1 MLELFQEDS
10 GRMVFE
16 TTKSRNT
23 LLPELI
29 PAVSQI
35 GEFRMSRIVVRILS
49 SLLLLASS
57 AVSATGREPADVI
70 TEALQVSILAPQ
82 QTLDETRRFAAARI
96 PEVPTFQ
103 TAAEWQQYADVTRK
117 AALER
122 VVFRGAAE
130 EWRKAW
136 TKVERLDVIEGGPGY
151 RIQKL
156 RLEVL
161 PELWIPALLYLPDN
175 VSPKA
180 PVFLNVNGHD
190 ALGKAAEY
198 KQARCI
204 HMARNGIIALN
215 LEWFGM
221 GQLRTPGFVHG
232 RMNQLDLCGATGIA
246 PFYLAMSRSL
256 DFLLSVENADRTRV
270 GVAGLSGGGWQT
282 IFISSLDP
290 RVTLCNPVAGYSSF
304 RTRIDNFSDL
314 GDSEQTPVDLGIT
327 SDYAQ
332 LTAMLAP
339 RAALLTFNEKDNCCF
354 ASGHAL
360 EPLVNAASPAYA
372 LLNQQTRLRTHVN
385 SDPGDHNFLLD
396 NRKALYRMIRDQ
408 WYDGNEQEFATEE
421 MPVDKELK
429 NVEQLQVAMPTMNQD
444 FHTLAVKLSES
455 LPHAVARPSEK
466 SAVEQWRKIEQEKLR
481 AVIRPISGTVTGEK
495 LTCSMEGATTVTQWK
510 LKIGNDWNLPA
521 VEFSTDD
528 SAKWAIVMNDE
539 GRKQS
544 ADKIRELLQQG
555 YRVLAVDPFY
565 FGEASFAERGYL
577 WALLVS
583 TVGERPLG
591 VQAGQLLSITSWI
604 HQEFRPTSVSFVT
617 TGPRTG
623 VIGLVARALNPEQI
637 VGVDE
642 NQPLGSLKDV
652 IHGNYVIEQA
662 PELFCAGL
670 LEVTDL
676 PQLRDLAN
684 P

>member
-1 MLELFQEDS
+1 
-10 GRMVFE
+10 MVFE
-16 TTKSRNT
+16 TARSRNT
-23 LLPELI
+23 SDVDLI
-29 PAVSQI
+29 PAVLQF
-35 GEFRMSRIVVRILS
+35 GEITMSRIVLRIVS
-49 SLLLLASS
+49 CALLCVSGISS
-57 AVSATGREPADVI
+57 AAGSEPADGI
-70 TEALQVSILAPQ
+70 LEALQVPILAPQ
-82 QTLDETRRFAAARI
+82 QTLEETRRFAAARI
-96 PEVPTFQ
+96 PQVPAFQ
-103 TAAEWQQYADVTRK
+103 TAEEWQKYADVTRK

-122 VVFRGAAE
+122 VVFRGVAE

-151 RIQKL
+151 KIQKL

-161 PELWIPALLYLPDN
+161 PELWIPALLYLPDT
-175 VSPKA
+175 VPQKA

-190 ALGKAAEY
+190 PLGKAAEY

-232 RMNQLDLCGATGIA
+232 RMNQLDLCGASGIA

-256 DFLLSVENADRTRV
+256 DFLLSLENADSTRV

-282 IFISSLDP
+282 IFISSLDT

-360 EPLVNAASPAYA
+360 EPLVQAASPAYA
-372 LLNQQTRLRTHVN
+372 LFNQQARLRTHVN

-396 NRKALYRMIRDQ
+396 NRKALYRMIRDH
-408 WYDGNEQEFATEE
+408 WYEGSEQAFATEE
-421 MPVDKELK
+421 LPVDKELK
-429 NVEQLQVAMPTMNQD
+429 NAEQLQVAMPTINQD
-444 FHTLAVKLSES
+444 FHTLAIELSES
-455 LPHAVARPSEK
+455 LPRTVARPSEK
-466 SAVEQWRKIEQEKLR
+466 SAMEQWRKAEQEKLR
-481 AVIRPISGTVTGEK
+481 AVVRPISETVTGEK
-495 LTCSMEGATTVTQWK
+495 LTCTMEGAITVTQWK
-510 LKIGNDWNLPA
+510 LNIGNDWNVPA
-521 VEFSTDD
+521 VEFAKDD
-528 SAKWAIVMNDE
+528 STRWAIVMNDE

-555 YRVLAVDPFY
+555 HRVLAVDPFY
-565 FGEASFAERGYL
+565 FGESSFAELGYL
-577 WALLVS
+577 WALMVS

-591 VQAGQLLSITSWI
+591 VQAGQILSITDWI
-604 HQEFRPTSVSFVT
+604 HQEFQPSSISLVTS
-617 TGPRTG
+617 GPRTG
-623 VIGLVARALNPEQI
+623 VIGLVARALNPERI
-637 VGVDE
+637 SGVE
-642 NQPLGSLKDV
+642 EIQPLGSLKDV
-652 IHGNYVIEQA
+652 IHGNYVVEQA

-670 LEVTDL
+670 LEITDL
-676 PQLRDLAN
+676 AQLRELAN

>member
-1 MLELFQEDS
+1 
-10 GRMVFE
+10 
-16 TTKSRNT
+16 
-23 LLPELI
+23 
-29 PAVSQI
+29 
-35 GEFRMSRIVVRILS
+35 MSRIVMRILS
-49 SLLLLASS
+49 SVLLLAST
-57 AVSATGREPADVI
+57 AVSATGNEPADAI
-70 TEALQVSILAPQ
+70 TKALQISILAPQ
-82 QTLDETRRFAAARI
+82 QTLEETRRFAAARI
-96 PEVPTFQ
+96 PEVPKFK
-103 TAAEWQQYADVTRK
+103 TAEEWQQYADATRK

-151 RIQKL
+151 KIQKL

-161 PELWIPALLYLPDN
+161 PELWIPALLYLPDT
-175 VSPKA
+175 VARKA

-190 ALGKAAEY
+190 PLGKAAEY

-232 RMNQLDLCGATGIA
+232 RMNQLDLCGAAGIA
-246 PFYLAMSRSL
+246 PFYLAMSRSV
-256 DFLLSVENADRTRV
+256 DFLLSLENADSTRV

-282 IFISSLDP
+282 IFISSLDT

-304 RTRIDNFSDL
+304 RTRIDHFSDL

-360 EPLVNAASPAYA
+360 EPLVQAASPTYA
-372 LLNQQTRLRTHVN
+372 LFNQEARLRTHVN

-396 NRKALYRMIRDQ
+396 NRQALYRMIRDQ
-408 WYDGNEQEFATEE
+408 WYDGDEQAFATEE
-421 MPVDKELK
+421 VPVEKELK
-429 NVEQLQVAMPTMNQD
+429 NADQLQVAMPTMNQD

-455 LPHAVARPSEK
+455 LPHTVARPAEK
-466 SAVEQWRKIEQEKLR
+466 SVVDQWRKVEQEKLR
-481 AVIRPISGTVTGEK
+481 AVVRPISGTVTGEK

-528 SAKWAIVMNDE
+528 STKWAIVINDE

-565 FGEASFAERGYL
+565 FGEASFAELGYL
-577 WALLVS
+577 WALMVS

-591 VQAGQLLSITSWI
+591 VQAGQILSITEWI
-604 HQEFRPTSVSFVT
+604 HQEFRPTSVSLVT
-617 TGPRTG
+617 AGPRTG
-623 VIGLVARALNPEQI
+623 VIGLVARALNPQQI
-637 VGVDE
+637 SGVEE

-652 IHGNYVIEQA
+652 IHGNYAIEQA

>member
-1 MLELFQEDS
+1 
-10 GRMVFE
+10 MVFE
-16 TTKSRNT
+16 TEESRNT
-23 LLPELI
+23 SDADLSLTVL
-29 PAVSQI
+29 QI
-35 GEFRMSRIVVRILS
+35 GEITMSRMVLRTLS
-49 SLLLLASS
+49 CVLLC
-57 AVSATGREPADVI
+57 VSAIDSVIGSEPSDGI
-70 TEALQVSILAPQ
+70 NEALQVSILAPQ
-82 QTLDETRRFAAARI
+82 QTLEETRRFAAARI
-96 PEVPTFQ
+96 PEVPSFKTVE
-103 TAAEWQQYADVTRK
+103 EWQQYADTTRK

-136 TKVERLDVIEGGPGY
+136 TKVERLDVIDGGPGY
-151 RIQKL
+151 KIQKL

-161 PELWIPALLYLPDN
+161 PELWIPGLLYLPEN
-175 VSPKA
+175 VAQNA

-190 ALGKAAEY
+190 PLGKAAEY

-204 HMARNGIIALN
+204 HMARNGVIALN

-256 DFLLSVENADRTRV
+256 DFLLSLENADSTRV

-282 IFISSLDP
+282 ILISSLDT

-354 ASGHAL
+354 ASGHAMG
-360 EPLVNAASPAYA
+360 PLVQAASPVYE
-372 LLNQQTRLRTHVN
+372 LFNQKARLRTHVN

-396 NRKALYRMIRDQ
+396 NRKALYRMIRDH
-408 WYDGNEQEFATEE
+408 WFAGNEQAFATEE
-421 MPVDKELK
+421 MPVEKELK
-429 NVEQLQVAMPTMNQD
+429 TAEQLQVAMPTIIQD

-455 LPHAVARPSEK
+455 LPRTTTRPAEK
-466 SAVEQWRKIEQEKLR
+466 PAVEQWRKVEQEKLR
-481 AVIRPISGTVTGEK
+481 AVVRPISGTVTGEK
-495 LTCSMEGATTVTQWK
+495 LTCTMDGAITVTQWK
-510 LKIGNDWNLPA
+510 LKVGTDWSVPA
-521 VEFSTDD
+521 IELSKDGST
-528 SAKWAIVMNDE
+528 KWAIVINDE

-544 ADKIRELLQQG
+544 AEKVRELLQQG
-555 YRVLAVDPFY
+555 HRVLAVDPFY
-565 FGEASFAERGYL
+565 FGESSIAERGYL
-577 WALLVS
+577 WALMVS

-591 VQAGQLLSITSWI
+591 VQTGQILAISEWI
-604 HQEFRPTSVSFVT
+604 RQEFQASPISLVTS
-617 TGPRTG
+617 GPRTG

-637 VGVDE
+637 SAVEE
-642 NQPLGSLKDV
+642 NQPLSSLKDV
-652 IHGNYVIEQA
+652 IHRNFSVEQA

-676 PQLRDLAN
+676 AQLRELAT

>member
-1 MLELFQEDS
+1 
-10 GRMVFE
+10 
-16 TTKSRNT
+16 
-23 LLPELI
+23 
-29 PAVSQI
+29 
-35 GEFRMSRIVVRILS
+35 MSRIVMRILS
-49 SLLLLASS
+49 SVLLLAST
-57 AVSATGREPADVI
+57 AVSATGNEPADAI

-96 PEVPTFQ
+96 PEVPKFK
-103 TAAEWQQYADVTRK
+103 TAEEWQQYADATRK

-151 RIQKL
+151 KIQKL

-175 VSPKA
+175 ASGNA

-190 ALGKAAEY
+190 PLGKAAEY

-204 HMARNGIIALN
+204 HIARNGIIALN

-232 RMNQLDLCGATGIA
+232 RMNQLDLCGAAGIA

-256 DFLLSVENADRTRV
+256 DFLLSLENADSTRV

-282 IFISSLDP
+282 IFISSLDT

-304 RTRIDNFSDL
+304 RTRIDHFSDL

-360 EPLVNAASPAYA
+360 EPLVQAASPTYA
-372 LLNQQTRLRTHVN
+372 LFNQQSRLRTHVN

-396 NRKALYRMIRDQ
+396 NRQALYRMIRDQ
-408 WYDGNEQEFATEE
+408 WYDGDEQAFATEE
-421 MPVDKELK
+421 MPVEKELK
-429 NVEQLQVAMPTMNQD
+429 NAEQLQVAMPTMNQD

-455 LPHAVARPSEK
+455 LPHAVARPAEK
-466 SAVEQWRKIEQEKLR
+466 SVVEQWRKVEQEKLR
-481 AVIRPISGTVTGEK
+481 AVVRPISGIVTGEK
-495 LTCSMEGATTVTQWK
+495 LACSMEGATTVTQWK
-510 LKIGNDWNLPA
+510 LKIGNEWNLPA
-521 VEFSTDD
+521 VEFSTVD
-528 SAKWAIVMNDE
+528 STKWAIVINDE

-565 FGEASFAERGYL
+565 FGEASFAELGYL
-577 WALLVS
+577 WALMVS

-591 VQAGQLLSITSWI
+591 VQAGQILSITEWI
-604 HQEFRPTSVSFVT
+604 HQEFRPTSVSLVT
-617 TGPRTG
+617 AGPRTG
-623 VIGLVARALNPEQI
+623 VIGLVARALNPQQI
-637 VGVDE
+637 SGVEE

-652 IHGNYVIEQA
+652 IHGNYAIEQA

>member
-1 MLELFQEDS
+1 
-10 GRMVFE
+10 
-16 TTKSRNT
+16 
-23 LLPELI
+23 
-29 PAVSQI
+29 
-35 GEFRMSRIVVRILS
+35 MSRTVMRVMP

-57 AVSATGREPADVI
+57 AVSAAGREPADSI

-96 PEVPTFQ
+96 PEVPKFQ
-103 TAAEWQQYADVTRK
+103 TAEEWQQYADATRK
-117 AALER
+117 AALEQ
-122 VVFRGAAE
+122 VVFRGAAA

-151 RIQKL
+151 KIQKL

-161 PELWIPALLYLPDN
+161 PELWIPGLLYLPDN
-175 VSPKA
+175 VVQKV

-190 ALGKAAEY
+190 PQGKAAGY

-232 RMNQLDLCGATGIA
+232 RMNQLDLCGAAGIA

-256 DFLLSVENADRTRV
+256 DFLLSLENADSTRV

-282 IFISSLDP
+282 IFISSLDT

-327 SDYAQ
+327 CDYAQ

-360 EPLVNAASPAYA
+360 EPLVQAASPTYA
-372 LLNQQTRLRTHVN
+372 LFNQQARLRTHVN

-396 NRKALYRMIRDQ
+396 NRQALYRMIRDQ
-408 WYDGNEQEFATEE
+408 WYDGNEQEFAVEE
-421 MPVDKELK
+421 ISVEKELK
-429 NVEQLQVAMPTMNQD
+429 NAEQLQVAMPTMNQD

-455 LPHAVARPSEK
+455 LPHTVARPSEK
-466 SAVEQWRKIEQEKLR
+466 SAVEQWRKVEQEKLR

-521 VEFSTDD
+521 VEFSTDN
-528 SAKWAIVMNDE
+528 STNWAIVINDE

-565 FGEASFAERGYL
+565 FGEASFAELGYL
-577 WALLVS
+577 WALMVS
-583 TVGERPLG
+583 TIGERPLG
-591 VQAGQLLSITSWI
+591 VQAGQILSITEWI
-604 HQEFRPTSVSFVT
+604 HQEFRPTSVSLVT
-617 TGPRTG
+617 AGPRTG
-623 VIGLVARALNPEQI
+623 VIGLVSRALNPERI
-637 VGVDE
+637 SGVEE
-642 NQPLGSLKDV
+642 NQPLESLKDA

>member
-1 MLELFQEDS
+1 MS
-10 GRMVFE
+10 RMV
-16 TTKSRNT
+16 
-23 LLPELI
+23 L
-29 PAVSQI
+29 
-35 GEFRMSRIVVRILS
+35 RILS
-49 SLLLLASS
+49 CVLMCVSYVSS
-57 AVSATGREPADVI
+57 VSSTEPADGI
-70 TEALQVSILAPQ
+70 TEALLVPILAPQ
-82 QTLDETRRFAAARI
+82 QTLDETRRFSAARI
-96 PEVPTFQ
+96 PEVPKFNS
-103 TAAEWQQYADVTRK
+103 AEEWQQYADATRK

-122 VVFRGAAE
+122 VIFRGAAE

-136 TKVERLDVIEGGPGY
+136 TKVERLEVIEGGAGY

-175 VSPKA
+175 VDKKT

-190 ALGKAAEY
+190 AVGKAAEY

-256 DFLLSVENADRTRV
+256 DFLLSLESVDSTRV

-282 IFISSLDP
+282 IFISSLDT

-332 LTAMLAP
+332 LTALLAP
-339 RAALLTFNEKDNCCF
+339 RVALLTFNEKDNCCF

-360 EPLVNAASPAYA
+360 EPLVQAASPAYA
-372 LLNQQTRLRTHVN
+372 LFNQQTRLRTHVN

-396 NRKALYRMIRDQ
+396 NRKALYRMIRDH
-408 WYDGNEQEFATEE
+408 WYDGSEQAFTTEE
-421 MPVDKELK
+421 VPVDKELK
-429 NVEQLQVAMPTMNQD
+429 TAEQLQVAMPTMNQD
-444 FHTLAVKLSES
+444 FHTLAMKLSEP
-455 LPHAVARPSEK
+455 LPHTVTRPSEK
-466 SAVEQWRKIEQEKLR
+466 SALEQWRKAEQEKLR
-481 AVIRPISGTVTGEK
+481 AVVRPISGTIAAEK
-495 LTCSMEGATTVTQWK
+495 LSCSIEGAITVTQWK
-510 LKIGNDWNLPA
+510 LQIGKDWTVPA
-521 VEFSTDD
+521 VEFSTDN
-528 SAKWAIVMNDE
+528 STKWAVVLNDQ

-544 ADKIRELLQQG
+544 AEKTRELLQQG

-565 FGEASFAERGYL
+565 FGEASISERGYL
-577 WALLVS
+577 WALMVS

-591 VQAGQLLSITSWI
+591 VQAGQILSITEWI
-604 HQEFRPTSVSFVT
+604 HHEFRPSSISLVTS
-617 TGPRTG
+617 GPRTG

-637 VGVDE
+637 AAVE
-642 NQPLGSLKDV
+642 EYESLSSLKDV
-652 IHGNYVIEQA
+652 IHGNYVVEQA

-676 PQLRDLAN
+676 PQLRELAR

>member
-1 MLELFQEDS
+1 
-10 GRMVFE
+10 MVFE

-136 TKVERLDVIEGGPGY
+136 TKVERLDVIDGGPGY

-314 GDSEQTPVDLGIT
+314 GDS
-327 SDYAQ
+327 
-332 LTAMLAP
+332 
-339 RAALLTFNEKDNCCF
+339 
-354 ASGHAL
+354 
-360 EPLVNAASPAYA
+360 
-372 LLNQQTRLRTHVN
+372 
-385 SDPGDHNFLLD
+385 
-396 NRKALYRMIRDQ
+396 
-408 WYDGNEQEFATEE
+408 
-421 MPVDKELK
+421 
-429 NVEQLQVAMPTMNQD
+429 
-444 FHTLAVKLSES
+444 
-455 LPHAVARPSEK
+455 
-466 SAVEQWRKIEQEKLR
+466 
-481 AVIRPISGTVTGEK
+481 
-495 LTCSMEGATTVTQWK
+495 
-510 LKIGNDWNLPA
+510 
-521 VEFSTDD
+521 
-528 SAKWAIVMNDE
+528 
-539 GRKQS
+539 
-544 ADKIRELLQQG
+544 
-555 YRVLAVDPFY
+555 
-565 FGEASFAERGYL
+565 
-577 WALLVS
+577 
-583 TVGERPLG
+583 
-591 VQAGQLLSITSWI
+591 
-604 HQEFRPTSVSFVT
+604 
-617 TGPRTG
+617 
-623 VIGLVARALNPEQI
+623 
-637 VGVDE
+637 
-642 NQPLGSLKDV
+642 
-652 IHGNYVIEQA
+652 
-662 PELFCAGL
+662 
-670 LEVTDL
+670 
-676 PQLRDLAN
+676 
-684 P
+684 

>member
-1 MLELFQEDS
+1 
-10 GRMVFE
+10 MVFE
-16 TTKSRNT
+16 TAKTRNT
-23 LLPELI
+23 SNVELC
-29 PAVSQI
+29 PPDSQI
-35 GEFRMSRIVVRILS
+35 EESIMSRIALRVVS
-49 SLLLLASS
+49 YVLLCVSGISS
-57 AVSATGREPADVI
+57 AAGSEPADGVQ
-70 TEALQVSILAPQ
+70 EALQVPILAPQ
-82 QTLDETRRFAAARI
+82 QTLEETRRFAAARI
-96 PEVPTFQ
+96 PDVPTFQ
-103 TAAEWQQYADVTRK
+103 TAEEWQNYADATRK

-136 TKVERLDVIEGGPGY
+136 TKVERMDVIEGGPGY
-151 RIQKL
+151 KIQKL

-175 VSPKA
+175 IPQKA

-256 DFLLSVENADRTRV
+256 DFLLSLENADSTRV

-282 IFISSLDP
+282 IFISSLDT

-360 EPLVNAASPAYA
+360 EPLVKAASPAYA
-372 LLNQQTRLRTHVN
+372 LFNHQARLRTHVN

-408 WYDGNEQEFATEE
+408 WYEGDEQAFATEE
-421 MPVDKELK
+421 VPVDKELK
-429 NVEQLQVAMPTMNQD
+429 NAEQLQVAMPTINQD
-444 FHTLAVKLSES
+444 FHTLAAKLSES
-455 LPHAVARPSEK
+455 LPRTVARPSEK
-466 SAVEQWRKIEQEKLR
+466 SAV
-481 AVIRPISGTVTGEK
+481 GTV
-495 LTCSMEGATTVTQWK
+495 
-510 LKIGNDWNLPA
+510 
-521 VEFSTDD
+521 
-528 SAKWAIVMNDE
+528 AK
-539 GRKQS
+539 S
-544 ADKIRELLQQG
+544 
-555 YRVLAVDPFY
+555 
-565 FGEASFAERGYL
+565 
-577 WALLVS
+577 
-583 TVGERPLG
+583 
-591 VQAGQLLSITSWI
+591 
-604 HQEFRPTSVSFVT
+604 
-617 TGPRTG
+617 
-623 VIGLVARALNPEQI
+623 
-637 VGVDE
+637 
-642 NQPLGSLKDV
+642 
-652 IHGNYVIEQA
+652 
-662 PELFCAGL
+662 
-670 LEVTDL
+670 
-676 PQLRDLAN
+676 
-684 P
+684 

>member
-1 MLELFQEDS
+1 VD
-10 GRMVFE
+10 
-16 TTKSRNT
+16 
-23 LLPELI
+23 LI
-29 PAVSQI
+29 PAVLQF
-35 GEFRMSRIVVRILS
+35 GEITMSRIVLRIVS
-49 SLLLLASS
+49 YALLC
-57 AVSATGREPADVI
+57 VSGINVAAGSEPADGI
-70 TEALQVSILAPQ
+70 LEALQVPILAPQ
-82 QTLDETRRFAAARI
+82 QTLEETRRFASARI
-96 PEVPTFQ
+96 PEVPKFE
-103 TAAEWQQYADVTRK
+103 TAEEWQQYADATRK

-151 RIQKL
+151 KIQKL

-161 PELWIPALLYLPDN
+161 PELWIPALLYLPDS
-175 VSPKA
+175 VPQKA

-190 ALGKAAEY
+190 PLGKAAEY

-256 DFLLSVENADRTRV
+256 DFLLSLENADSTRV

-282 IFISSLDP
+282 IFISSLDT

-360 EPLVNAASPAYA
+360 EPLVQAASPAYA
-372 LLNQQTRLRTHVN
+372 LFNQQARLRTHVN

-396 NRKALYRMIRDQ
+396 NRKALYRMIRDH
-408 WYDGNEQEFATEE
+408 WYEGNEQAFAAEE
-421 MPVDKELK
+421 TPVEKELK
-429 NVEQLQVAMPTMNQD
+429 NADQLQVAMPTINQD

-455 LPHAVARPSEK
+455 LPRTTARPTEK
-466 SAVEQWRKIEQEKLR
+466 SLVEQWRKLEQEKLR
-481 AVIRPISGTVTGEK
+481 TVVRPISGAITAEK
-495 LTCSMEGATTVTQWK
+495 LTCTMEGAITVTQWK
-510 LKIGNDWNLPA
+510 LKVGNDWNVPA
-521 VEFSTDD
+521 VEFSRDD
-528 SAKWAIVMNDE
+528 STKWVIVMNDE

-544 ADKIRELLQQG
+544 GDRIPELLQQG
-555 YRVLAVDPFY
+555 NRVLAVDPFY
-565 FGEASFAERGYL
+565 FGEASFAELGYL
-577 WALLVS
+577 WALMVS

-591 VQAGQLLSITSWI
+591 VQAGQILTIAEWI
-604 HQEFRPTSVSFVT
+604 HQEFQPSSVSLVT
-617 TGPRTG
+617 VGPRTG
-623 VIGLVARALNPEQI
+623 VIGLVARALNPERI
-637 VGVDE
+637 SGVE
-642 NQPLGSLKDV
+642 EIQPLGSLKDV
-652 IHGNYVIEQA
+652 IYGNYVVEQA

-670 LEVTDL
+670 LEITDL
-676 PQLRDLAN
+676 AQLRELAN

>member
-1 MLELFQEDS
+1 M
-10 GRMVFE
+10 
-16 TTKSRNT
+16 SRNMLT
-23 LLPELI
+23 
-29 PAVSQI
+29 
-35 GEFRMSRIVVRILS
+35 ILS
-49 SLLLLASS
+49 YVILCVPGINFADGS
-57 AVSATGREPADVI
+57 EPADGI
-70 TEALQVSILAPQ
+70 SEALQVSILSPL
-82 QTLDETRRFAAARI
+82 QTLEETRRFASARI
-96 PEVPTFQ
+96 PEVPKFE
-103 TAAEWQQYADVTRK
+103 TAVEWQQYADATRK

-136 TKVERLDVIEGGPGY
+136 TKVERLEFIEGGPGY
-151 RIQKL
+151 KIQKL

-161 PELWIPALLYLPDN
+161 PELWIPALLYLPDT
-175 VSPKA
+175 VPQKA

-190 ALGKAAEY
+190 PLGKAAEY

-256 DFLLSVENADRTRV
+256 DFLLSLENADSTRV

-282 IFISSLDP
+282 IFISSLDT

-360 EPLVNAASPAYA
+360 EPLVQAASPAYA
-372 LLNQQTRLRTHVN
+372 LFNQQARLRTHVN

-396 NRKALYRMIRDQ
+396 NRKALYRMIRDH
-408 WYDGNEQEFATEE
+408 WYEGSEQAFATEE
-421 MPVDKELK
+421 LPVDKELK
-429 NVEQLQVAMPTMNQD
+429 NAEQLQVTMPTLNQD

-455 LPHAVARPSEK
+455 LPRTVARPSEK
-466 SAVEQWRKIEQEKLR
+466 SAMEQWRKAEQEKLR

-495 LTCSMEGATTVTQWK
+495 LTCTMEGAITVTQWK
-510 LKIGNDWNLPA
+510 LKIGNDWNVPA
-521 VEFSTDD
+521 VEFAKDD
-528 SAKWAIVMNDE
+528 STKWAIVMNDD

-544 ADKIRELLQQG
+544 SDKIRELLQQG
-555 YRVLAVDPFY
+555 HRVLAVDTFC
-565 FGEASFAERGYL
+565 FGESSIAERGYL
-577 WALLVS
+577 WALMVS

-591 VQAGQLLSITSWI
+591 VQVGQILSITDWI
-604 HQEFRPTSVSFVT
+604 HQEFQPSSISLVSS
-617 TGPRTG
+617 GPRTG
-623 VIGLVARALNPEQI
+623 VIGLAARALNPQQI
-637 VGVDE
+637 SAVEE
-642 NQPLGSLKDV
+642 NQPLSSLKDV
-652 IHGNYVIEQA
+652 IHGDYSIEQA

-676 PQLRDLAN
+676 AQLRELAN